1 MNVTLDP
8 RKQIVFADSPTVTWS
23 KHNKSNCVIEIR
35 ATAKGGTSS
44 VTPVVGGVISVNA
57 EDLQPL
63 FTVVVANLTS
73 TPNIIFSQ
81 VAQDANLFYASP
93 NGANGLPIFR
103 EIANDDLGVDGDN
116 TKFLRGDMTWQVLQ
130 ANIIVPENV
139 TTSSVNIVLGGT
151 PTGASLQPFSID
163 ITTFDVTAGS
173 SKIILGGT
181 PTDSVLQPFSIDVD
195 ESQLILQS
203 SQIENQV
210 DYPIIGYMGLEHTY
224 EWAVPVE
231 WTYPGEF
238 IIVIDENWNFV
249 GSANNLTNLLVL
261 LNDLGLGVFTTAGGI
276 ITVVGNHEYGD
287 ILELTGSE
295 VAPSGVLA
303 IDMAAPAAILD
314 VLGFST
320 RRISQ
325 NQLRAT
331 DTTFINTITP
341 CDFKFGDPWPDPHSH
356 WYHVAPLG
364 GGDGPNY
371 VELETVAM
379 GKTLENTQD
388 GIGDVTY
395 GYDWFL
401 DFANTMQALGITEAN
416 VSLNVLSL
424 LIQQIKTYD
433 YNFLSATTSTDPGSG
448 NFKLNNFIPAS
459 VTAMYISKLDDG
471 GIDISARLAG
481 WTTISL
487 YVISTPTIFSIYDIT
502 NTVDNGTYFTLTLS
516 YVAQDPI
523 PAGFTNL
530 DPVRIIVVEEDN
542 PDPVNA
548 NAISYTAFYDEVDF
562 IVSHLASKGITVR
575 LFQFILEI
583 SIGNLKPA
591 VHSTADYTTV
601 VAKMITDFF
610 EPNYPTIERSTDAV
624 SVQETARF
632 PDFNADVALLDVE
645 LARQYF
651 HFWDYLTTYQDN
663 RDRMTEYPTVCDM
676 FESVFPYFNMMITQ
690 APCKGGNPFRNKVGE
705 GLIFSEFCMW
715 VLEENLTRGNLTT
728 GLNFYDASRLIS
740 GDSNTIYA
748 ATYFVQLLTDMFK
761 NDGAVTGIFTDV
773 PQSSSLHYVTVKRG
787 LTAEVYVINPTAFPI
802 TVSTVTV
809 NGVAKN
815 VSVESYYADPSSDT
829 ASHYLVALGTVAL
842 MQPFSLTK
850 ITTL

>member
-1 MNVTLDP
+1 MNSVTIDY
-8 RKQIVFADSPTVTWS
+8 RKQLVLVDTPTVTWS
-23 KHNKSNCVIEIR
+23 QHKKSNCVVEIR
-35 ATAKGGTSS
+35 ATAIGGTGSS
-44 VTPVVGGVISVNA
+44 TFNPCRTALTGMVLSDNCNQVAATSTICGAIAQLQCQINSIVLGNGTVTDVDA
-57 EDLQPL
+57 ENLSPL
-63 FTVVVANLTS
+63 FTVVVNTPTS
-73 TPNIIFSQ
+73 TPQIVFSQ
-81 VAQDANLFYASP
+81 ISQNENLFYASP
-93 NGANGLPIFR
+93 NGSAGNPLFR
-103 EIANDDLGVDGDN
+103 SIVADDLGAGGDAS
-116 TKFLRGDMTWQVLQ
+116 KVLFGDMTWS
-130 ANIIVPENV
+130 AI
-139 TTSSVNIVLGGT
+139 
-151 PTGASLQPFSID
+151 
-163 ITTFDVTAGS
+163 
-173 SKIILGGT
+173 
-181 PTDSVLQPFSIDVD
+181 
-195 ESQLILQS
+195 QS
-203 SQIENQV
+203 SDVQNQV

-224 EWAVPVE
+224 EWTVPVE

-276 ITVVGNHEYGD
+276 ITVIGNHEYGD

-331 DTTFINTITP
+331 DAAFINAMTP

-356 WYHVAPLG
+356 WYHVEPLG

-371 VELETVAM
+371 DLLEIISM
-379 GKTLENTQD
+379 GKTLANTQD
-388 GIGDVTY
+388 GIGDVVY

-416 VSLNVLSL
+416 VSLNVLAL
-424 LIQQIKTYD
+424 LIQQIKTYEFD
-433 YNFLSATTSTDPGSG
+433 YLSVTTSTDPGSG
-448 NFKLNNFIPAS
+448 NFNTNNS
-459 VTAMYISKLDDG
+459 VISSATRLYISKLDSLG
-471 GIDISARLAG
+471 VDISARILG
-481 WTTISL
+481 WTQITLYRTADVTDHVLFDITAVVDSGTFMTLTISL
-487 YVISTPTIFSIYDIT
+487 IDVSSVIPPPFLNT
-502 NTVDNGTYFTLTLS
+502 N
-516 YVAQDPI
+516 
-523 PAGFTNL
+523 
-530 DPVRIIVVEEDN
+530 PVTFVIVEEAS

-548 NAISYTAFYDEVDF
+548 NLINYTDFYDEVDF

-575 LFQFILEI
+575 LFQFILEV

-601 VAKMITDFF
+601 VAKTITDYFI
-610 EPNYPTIERSTDAV
+610 PTHPTIERSTDAV
-624 SVQETARF
+624 SVQETSRF
-632 PDFNADVALLDVE
+632 ADFNADVALLDVE

-663 RDRMTEYPTVCDM
+663 RDRMTEYPTVCDL

-728 GLNFYDASRLIS
+728 GLNFYDASRLINGTS
-740 GDSNTIYA
+740 STIYA

-761 NDGAVTGIFTDV
+761 NDGAVTGTFTDV

-815 VSVESYYADPSSDT
+815 VSVESYYGDPSSDT
-829 ASHYLVALGTVAL
+829 ASSYVVALGTSAL
-842 MQPFSLTK
+842 FQPFSLTK
-850 ITTL
+850 VTTL